1 MRELFLKLFEQSH
14 FNTGISIT
22 PFSLSHIVYLILI
35 AGGIVLG
42 AYLLKNKSVEK
53 KEKVLRVLAAVLV
66 ISYVSDFFMHDFVYG
81 GMNMDKLPF
90 HICTVLCPIIAFTQ
104 FNKRFQK
111 LVIASVPWRGNL
123 IEIVIGFDRI
133 FYFRLF

>member
-53 KEKVLRVLAAVLV
+53 KEKVLDYTGDL
-66 ISYVSDFFMHDFVYG
+66 I
-81 GMNMDKLPF
+81 DKNYYHQKQL
-90 HICTVLCPIIAFTQ
+90 HINHYLNF
-104 FNKRFQK
+104 
-111 LVIASVPWRGNL
+111 
-123 IEIVIGFDRI
+123 
-133 FYFRLF
+133 

>member
-90 HICTVLCPIIAFTQ
+90 HICGALPDYCVYA
-104 FNKRFQK
+104 
-111 LVIASVPWRGNL
+111 V
-123 IEIVIGFDRI
+123 
-133 FYFRLF
+133 